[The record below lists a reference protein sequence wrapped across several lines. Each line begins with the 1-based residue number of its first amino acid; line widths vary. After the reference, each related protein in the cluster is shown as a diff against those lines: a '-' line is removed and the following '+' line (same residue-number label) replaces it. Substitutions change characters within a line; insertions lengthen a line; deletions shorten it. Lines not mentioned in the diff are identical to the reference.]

1 LQEAD
6 HSSQGMTDR
15 AGYRVF
21 DLALRLTLLDL
32 LLRPV
37 GSWALRPFI
46 LTLAVIALLR
56 VNWLRHPMLWMSLS
70 VLTAARVI
78 IDWPLADNHAYLL
91 SYWCLAASLALMAK
105 DTGKVL
111 AFNGRMLIGLV
122 FLFACIWKLAISNN
136 YADATFFQVTMITDD
151 RFEGFA
157 RVAGGLDEQSYA
169 QLRESLVQHLDAP
182 PGHAVAMPDVPN
194 RFRYLALAATVWNLA
209 INAALAIIF
218 LWPSGSRVNAL
229 RHLAL
234 LTYCVVTYAIATVDG
249 FGWLLLAMGAAQTS
263 LEQVRLRRAYIG
275 VFVLIL
281 LYREIPWADKVFLPL
296 IGQ

>member
-1 LQEAD
+1 MQD
-6 HSSQGMTDR
+6 TRNSSNGLTDK
-15 AGYRVF
+15 AGYMVF

-32 LLRPV
+32 LLRPI

-46 LTLAVIALLR
+46 LALAVIALLR
-56 VNWLRHPMLWMSLS
+56 TNWLRHPMLWLSLS
-70 VLTAARVI
+70 ALTAVRVI

-111 AFNGRMLIGLV
+111 AFNGRLLIGLV
-122 FLFACIWKLAISNN
+122 FLFACIWKFSVS
-136 YADATFFQVTMITDD
+136 ADYTGGTFFQVTMITDD

-157 RVAGGLDEQSYA
+157 RVAGGLDEDGYA
-169 QLRESLVQHLDAP
+169 ELRESVVQHLDAP
-182 PGHAVAMPDVPN
+182 PGHAVDMPEVPT
-194 RFRYLALAATVWNLA
+194 RFKYLAIAATIWNLV

-218 LWPSGSRVNAL
+218 LWPSGPRVNPL
-229 RHLAL
+229 RHLTL

-249 FGWLLLAMGAAQTS
+249 FGWLLLAMGSAQTD
-263 LEQVRLRRAYIG
+263 LGQTRTRRAYIA

-281 LYREIPWADKVFLPL
+281 LYREIPWARAVFLPL
-296 IGQ
+296 VGQ